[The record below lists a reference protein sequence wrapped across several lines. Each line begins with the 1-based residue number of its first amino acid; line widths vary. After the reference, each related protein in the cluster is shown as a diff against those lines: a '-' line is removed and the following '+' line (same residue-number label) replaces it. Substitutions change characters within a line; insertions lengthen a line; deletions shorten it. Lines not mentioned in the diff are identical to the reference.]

1 MGIIVSASPEVGAL
15 RGLHLYHFRGSNS
28 SQKVRICLDEKGLAW
43 TSHSI
48 DLERSEQV
56 APAYL
61 AVNPKGQVPAMVH
74 DGTVIVESND
84 IIDYLDRRFPDP
96 PLRPADPIALDLMY
110 RWLALWDTIQFS
122 LKALSYASLFGQR
135 AAEVRGKFASYET
148 ALRRNNDDLLE
159 FLREFVSEGGLGAAR
174 IEAARVAVDNA
185 LAKLDVHLRAYEWL
199 AGDAFSLADIAWAV
213 DVHRFELI
221 GFPMDEFEALALWYA
236 SIKERPSFRRM
247 ALEYA

>member
-1 MGIIVSASPEVGAL
+1 
-15 RGLHLYHFRGSNS
+15 
-28 SQKVRICLDEKGLAW
+28 
-43 TSHSI
+43 
-48 DLERSEQV
+48 
-56 APAYL
+56 
-61 AVNPKGQVPAMVH
+61 MVH

-110 RWLALWDTIQFS
+110 RWLALWDMIQFS